1 VDAAPPD
8 DRPAARLLTPRV
20 VDLLDDGRQLTDR
33 WQAWVVTLVISGLAF
48 VIRLIDIRRPGY
60 LIFDETYYPKDAWT
74 LLHLG
79 YEASWPDPLKIAN
92 PSIASGTPNVY
103 ATPSLGFT
111 PGAEFVVHPQLGK
124 WFIALGEWAF
134 GMNSFGWRFPSLVA
148 GTIMIAATIRL
159 GRRLSRSTLIGGLA
173 GVLLTFDGLSF
184 TMSRIGLLDIF
195 QAALLVIAVGL
206 AVRDRDWFRHRLA
219 DHLRARGLDDLG
231 GQFGPW
237 LWWRPWRLAAGITFG
252 LACGV
257 KWNSVF
263 VLASFGILAVLW
275 DRAARNLAGAGRRS
289 WWALLRDGVPAFIQL
304 VGVAIPVY
312 LATWTGWLVTQGGWD
327 RQWGAQPAS
336 GGSIMARHHDWLV
349 AHLGR
354 PLASLLYYHYEI
366 YQFHTGTYM
375 KEQTHTYNA
384 NPAGW
389 LLMVRPIGLDAVN
402 DIKPGVQGC
411 KAVNDTCLRV
421 ISGAGT
427 PVLWWMAA
435 IALVAA
441 LVLWVAGRDLRV
453 VAPIVAA
460 FSTWIPWFKYD
471 DRPVFFFYAICII
484 PFTAIVLA
492 IMLGKIIGP
501 ADGPHRRRNSLIVGG
516 LVSLVV
522 LNFAFMYPIYT
533 DQLLTRHA
541 WLLRMWFPSWI

>member
-1 VDAAPPD
+1 MDAAPRH
-8 DRPAARLLTPRV
+8 DRPATRLLTPRV

-92 PSIASGTPNVY
+92 PSIASGSPNVY

-111 PGAEFVVHPQLGK
+111 PGAEFVVHPPLGK
-124 WFIALGEWAF
+124 WFIALGEWAL

-195 QAALLVIAVGL
+195 QAALLVIAVAL

-219 DHLRARGLDDLG
+219 DHLRGGGLDDLG
-231 GQFGPW
+231 GAFGPR

-263 VLASFGILAVLW
+263 VLASFGVLAVLW

-304 VGVAIPVY
+304 VAVAIPVY
-312 LATWTGWLVTQGGWD
+312 LATWTGWLMTQGGWD

-384 NPAGW
+384 NPSGW

-492 IMLGKIIGP
+492 MMMGRIIGP
-501 ADGPHRRRNSLIVGG
+501 ADGPYRRRNSLIVGG